1 MTMVWA
7 RVIGGV
13 LLILVGVLWVLQGS
27 GALGATGGMNGQS
40 QWTLIGAVVAIVGV
54 VLLVGGITKL
64 RAGRRG

>member
-1 MTMVWA
+1 MVWA